1 MHYHEIMAEEINKLI
16 RHFREKEKYVPYN
29 ENVKIIVLLEEHK
42 VPLKVTINNVV
53 EKVFNSG
60 NEGFE
65 ITLDVPGHNEKL
77 WHYLVLDPNNSQK
90 TNQRIG
96 MFFDS
101 FSIQDTNLS
110 NYGNW
115 VGKDGAVRVRHNIY
129 NGSKTANVAFCLS
142 RSQQGRIPVRGEVF
156 NAKDTTS
163 TSPTLGIPQRE
174 FNGFSF

>member
-1 MHYHEIMAEEINKLI
+1 MVNWTFNANEYTARDFGLI
-16 RHFREKEKYVPYN
+16 PEGDY
-29 ENVKIIVLLEEHK
+29 
-42 VPLKVTINNVV
+42 KVTINNVV

-115 VGKDGAVRVRHNIY
+115 IGKDGAVRVKHDMY
-129 NGSKTANVAFCLS
+129 NGSKTAKVAFCLN
-142 RSQQGRIPVRGEVF
+142 RSQQKKIVRQNNSYATNNPPMQNQVQSRALVLDGF
-156 NAKDTTS
+156 N
-163 TSPTLGIPQRE
+163 
-174 FNGFSF
+174 F

>member
-1 MHYHEIMAEEINKLI
+1 MINWTFNSNEYTARDFGLI
-16 RHFREKEKYVPYN
+16 PEGDY
-29 ENVKIIVLLEEHK
+29 
-42 VPLKVTINNVV
+42 KVTINNVV

-65 ITLDVPGHNEKL
+65 ITLDVSGHNEKL

-110 NYGNW
+110 NYVNW

-142 RSQQGRIPVRGEVF
+142 RSQQSRLTKQNQAVAQGYTTAQPTVNPSAERVF
-156 NAKDTTS
+156 DG
-163 TSPTLGIPQRE
+163 LI
-174 FNGFSF
+174 F

>member
-1 MHYHEIMAEEINKLI
+1 MANWTFNPNEYTARDFGLI
-16 RHFREKEKYVPYN
+16 PEGDY
-29 ENVKIIVLLEEHK
+29 
-42 VPLKVTINNVV
+42 KVTINNVV

-77 WHYLVLDPNNSQK
+77 WHYLVLDPNNSPK

-110 NYGNW
+110 NYNNW

-142 RSQQGRIPVRGEVF
+142 RSQQGRIPVRREVF

-163 TSPTLGIPQRE
+163 PSPTLGIPQRE

>member
-1 MHYHEIMAEEINKLI
+1 MVNWTFNANEYTARDFGLI
-16 RHFREKEKYVPYN
+16 PEGNY
-29 ENVKIIVLLEEHK
+29 
-42 VPLKVTINNVV
+42 KVTINNVV

-96 MFFDS
+96 MFFNS

-115 VGKDGAVRVRHNIY
+115 IGKNGAVRVRHNIF

-142 RSQQGRIPVRGEVF
+142 RSQQGRISMKENVF
-156 NAKDTTS
+156 DTKDTTKRNS
-163 TSPTLGIPQRE
+163 TKVTPERD

>member
-1 MHYHEIMAEEINKLI
+1 MANWTFNPNEYTARDFGLI
-16 RHFREKEKYVPYN
+16 PEGDY
-29 ENVKIIVLLEEHK
+29 
-42 VPLKVTINNVV
+42 KVTINNVV

-77 WHYLVLDPNNSQK
+77 WHYLVLDPNNSPK

-110 NYGNW
+110 NYNNW

-142 RSQQGRIPVRGEVF
+142 RSQQNKIVRQSNSF
-156 NAKDTTS
+156 ATNN
-163 TSPTLGIPQRE
+163 PTMQNQVQSRALVLD
-174 FNGFSF
+174 GFKF

>member
-1 MHYHEIMAEEINKLI
+1 MINWQFNSKEYTARDFGLI
-16 RHFREKEKYVPYN
+16 PEGNY
-29 ENVKIIVLLEEHK
+29 
-42 VPLKVTINNVV
+42 KVTINNVV

-77 WHYLVLDPNNSQK
+77 WHYLVLDPNNSPK

-115 VGKDGAVRVRHNIY
+115 IGKDGAVRVKHDMY
-129 NGSKTANVAFCLS
+129 NGSKTAKVAFCLS
-142 RSQQGRIPVRGEVF
+142 RSQQNKIDRQSNSFATNNPPMQNQLQSRALVLEGF
-156 NAKDTTS
+156 N
-163 TSPTLGIPQRE
+163 
-174 FNGFSF
+174 F